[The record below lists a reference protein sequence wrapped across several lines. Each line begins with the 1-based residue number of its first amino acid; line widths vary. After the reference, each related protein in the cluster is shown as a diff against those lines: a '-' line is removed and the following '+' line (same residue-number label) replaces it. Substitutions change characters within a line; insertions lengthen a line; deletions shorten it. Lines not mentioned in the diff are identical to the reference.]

1 LSHAGLLVRTGL
13 PCNAAHVFAG
23 GVTMSREPRSHK
35 ESRIRAAQTIRV
47 VVWLVVLAVLV
58 VFAALNTD
66 KVSVDWAFDTTDVPL
81 WLVIAIS
88 AVAGAVIGYLARS
101 RRR

>member
-1 LSHAGLLVRTGL
+1 
-13 PCNAAHVFAG
+13 
-23 GVTMSREPRSHK
+23 MSSEPRSRR
-35 ESRIRAAQTIRV
+35 ETRIREAQTVRV
-47 VVWLVVLAVLV
+47 VIWLIVLAVVV

-81 WLVIAIS
+81 WVVIAIS
-88 AVAGAVIGYLARS
+88 AIAGALIGYFARP

>member
-1 LSHAGLLVRTGL
+1 
-13 PCNAAHVFAG
+13 
-23 GVTMSREPRSHK
+23 MSSEPSSRK
-35 ESRIRAAQTIRV
+35 ETRIRAAQTVRV
-47 VVWLVVLAVLV
+47 VIWLIVLAVIV

-81 WLVIAIS
+81 WVVIAVS
-88 AVAGAVIGYLARS
+88 AIAGALIGYFVRP

>member
-1 LSHAGLLVRTGL
+1 
-13 PCNAAHVFAG
+13 
-23 GVTMSREPRSHK
+23 MSSEPRSRN
-35 ESRIRAAQTIRV
+35 ETRIRAAQTVRV
-47 VVWLVVLAVLV
+47 VIWLIVLAVIV

-81 WLVIAIS
+81 WVVIAIS
-88 AVAGAVIGYLARS
+88 AIAGALIGYFARP

>member
-1 LSHAGLLVRTGL
+1 
-13 PCNAAHVFAG
+13 
-23 GVTMSREPRSHK
+23 MSSEPRSHK
-35 ESRIRAAQTIRV
+35 ETRIRAAQTVRV
-47 VVWLVVLAVLV
+47 VIWLLVLAVIV

-88 AVAGAVIGYLARS
+88 AIGGALIGYFARP

>member
-1 LSHAGLLVRTGL
+1 
-13 PCNAAHVFAG
+13 
-23 GVTMSREPRSHK
+23 MSSEPTSRK
-35 ESRIRAAQTIRV
+35 ETRIRAAQTVRV
-47 VVWLVVLAVLV
+47 VIWLIVLAVIV

-81 WLVIAIS
+81 WVVIAIS
-88 AVAGAVIGYLARS
+88 ATAGALIGYFARP